1 MWWSQARYVACR
13 NAHLNT
19 WAQKLN
25 SGLQGQART
34 MAASPLMRMC
44 AEMRPAQGFAEQRPG
59 IPGTLAGLLSG
70 EALNESNSEATRLA
84 IAALLEEAGTLAQ
97 SSLGCEMVENCP
109 SHGRLSSQYRSRT
122 FRRSFQPS

>member
-84 IAALLEEAGTLAQ
+84 IAALLEEAVAQAAVNSASVMLATGQGT
-97 SSLGCEMVENCP
+97 SM
-109 SHGRLSSQYRSRT
+109 T
-122 FRRSFQPS
+122 FRDTPCALNFSS

>member
-70 EALNESNSEATRLA
+70 EALNESSSEAIRLA
-84 IAALLEEAGTLAQ
+84 IAALLEEAVAQAAVNSASVMLATGQGT
-97 SSLGCEMVENCP
+97 SM
-109 SHGRLSSQYRSRT
+109 T
-122 FRRSFQPS
+122 FRDTPCALNFSS